1 MEKSILLIEDNELT
15 RKLIEKFIE
24 LNNYKTIIAENAE
37 DALNILRERS
47 PDLILTDIMLPGM
60 SGIDFVRAVR
70 EHPEYK
76 DIPIIVLSAFSTDT
90 DIREAFYAGCTDYIV
105 KPIDINEFSTK
116 LKKYLE
122 DNS

>member
-1 MEKSILLIEDNELT
+1 MGKSILLIEDNELT

-37 DALNILRERS
+37 DALNILKEKS

-70 EHPEYK
+70 ERPDYK

-105 KPIDINEFSTK
+105 KPIDVNEFSTK